1 MAVRE
6 PLASDTASGPR
17 AAGLLRALLVAHAQ
31 MMVNRT
37 RRGLGRRGLVGF
49 VLVLLILFCSALP
62 LFGAFGVLGFLFGR
76 GIERPVAAPLMGVV
90 LTGTA
95 LGFGVVGGLLGGA
108 RQLTWDAYRSFPVP
122 FRTLFF
128 AETLASLGDLVVLGF
143 LGMTAMMGGAFAWM
157 APALTPFVLLLLGQM
172 VLWVLF
178 VQQLVGSLAV
188 SAVRRLRRAMGVL
201 FLATWAGVSV
211 VASAARELQND
222 LQGPDLLRLRA
233 LWHDARPLID
243 RLPPVLSVRAMV
255 LARQGSFGRALLLEL
270 PLLAGTMLLGVLSY
284 AVLRREERPQGARD
298 REAPGADRRF
308 RARVPPAWTLARLH
322 FHHIARSLQGRFGLV
337 VPLITVVMVRG
348 PLLSAGVGAEYTLP
362 GSVLY
367 VALAATQFHFNQF
380 GLDGQ
385 GVKTLFLLPVSMR
398 DVLLGK
404 TLALLAYAA
413 VQNFLLLVLLA
424 LVLRPTPADLL
435 AAALLAACLA
445 IAHALE
451 GHWISVVLPRPL
463 AMHRMNATGLSGA
476 QLLPLAVGMLNG
488 AAFGSLYALAWRAS
502 PGARVPVLAVFL
514 VAMVALYRTLLPHAT
529 KFATARRETVVEIL
543 G

>member
-1 MAVRE
+1 
-6 PLASDTASGPR
+6 
-17 AAGLLRALLVAHAQ
+17 

-128 AETLASLGDLVVLGF
+128 AETLASLGNLVVLGF

-222 LQGPDLLRLRA
+222 LRGRISCASAPSGTTRA
-233 LWHDARPLID
+233 RSSIASRPSCRCARWSSRD
-243 RLPPVLSVRAMV
+243 SGCVRPAHCSSSSPCSQ
-255 LARQGSFGRALLLEL
+255 ARCSSGSSATR
-270 PLLAGTMLLGVLSY
+270 SS
-284 AVLRREERPQGARD
+284 GARSG
-298 REAPGADRRF
+298 R
-308 RARVPPAWTLARLH
+308 RARGTGKRRGRTGASGPGCRPHGRWRAFTSTTSRGASRGASGSWS
-322 FHHIARSLQGRFGLV
+322 RSSRWSWCA
-337 VPLITVVMVRG
+337 G